1 MRIFRI
7 LLTVLISV
15 ATAASAAEA
24 GVLVTPDRHILLLSP
39 GESETVTYEI
49 YNTGE
54 EPLNIEVDP
63 QDWGFTQVPV
73 SSWLSIG
80 EDKFEVGPEKSGF
93 LEATVTVPKRV
104 EGEQLAMLFLC
115 YKEYE
120 ESTLNVRNG
129 IPLYL
134 VVKGTERYDAVI
146 EGIEIEYTPAEDMV
160 RPSLNIMVNVVNK
173 GNIHIIPDVTV
184 SVEDVEGKVVK
195 TISQK
200 GSKTLLRGRSNA
212 YKFRLQDTLFVEGD
226 YTIIARVDYEEK
238 IEPIELSLKCS
249 ISDGGLKILHEDSG
263 E

>member
-1 MRIFRI
+1 MKLIRI
-7 LLTVLISV
+7 LLIICTCLM
-15 ATAASAAEA
+15 AAAAADA

-39 GESETVTYEI
+39 GESETVAYEI

-63 QDWGFTQVPV
+63 QDWGFSQVPV
-73 SSWLSIG
+73 SSWLNIG
-80 EDKFEVGPEKSGF
+80 EDKFEIGPGKSGF
-93 LEATVTVPKRV
+93 LEATVTAPEKV

-120 ESTLNVRNG
+120 DSTLNVRNG

-134 VVKGTERYDAVI
+134 VVKGTEEYDAVI
-146 EGIEIEYTPAEDMV
+146 EGIEIEYTPAEGMA
-160 RPSLNIMVNVVNK
+160 RPNLSVMVNVGNK

-184 SVEDVEGKVVK
+184 SAEDIEGKAVK

-200 GSKTLLRGRSNA
+200 DSKTLLRGRSDT
-212 YKFRLQDTLFVEGD
+212 YKFRLQDPVFVEGD
-226 YTIIARVDYEEK
+226 YTITARVDYEEK
-238 IEPIELSLKCS
+238 IEPIEVSLKCS
-249 ISDGGLKILHEDSG
+249 ISDGKMKILHEGPG

>member
-1 MRIFRI
+1 MKLIRI
-7 LLTVLISV
+7 LLIMSTCLMAA
-15 ATAASAAEA
+15 ATAEA

-39 GESETVTYEI
+39 GESKTVAYEI

-63 QDWGFTQVPV
+63 QDWGYTQVPV

-80 EDKFEVGPEKSGF
+80 EKKFEVGPGKSGF
-93 LEATVTVPKRV
+93 LEAMVTAPERA

-134 VVKGTERYDAVI
+134 VVKGTERYDAAI

-160 RPSLNIMVNVVNK
+160 RPSLNIMVNVGNK

-195 TISQK
+195 TVSQK

-212 YKFRLQDTLFVEGD
+212 YKFRLQDPLFAEGD
-226 YTIIARVDYEEK
+226 YTITARVDYEEK
-238 IEPIELSLKCS
+238 IGPKEVSLKCS
-249 ISDGGLKILHEDSG
+249 ISDGKMKILHEGQG